1 MKTALPYSVSVV
13 VPVYNERKTIGTILN
28 LVEHQTMVT
37 EIIIVD
43 DFSTDGTKELLKQYE
58 SKDHY
63 KVFYHEK
70 NQGKGAAL
78 RTGFQHAQGDIVI
91 VQDAALEYD
100 PCDYATLIEPI
111 VTEKADVVF
120 GSRFLGGQHR
130 VLYFWNYAANIFLTL
145 LSNIVNNL
153 NLTDMEVCYK
163 VFRREVLQKIKIS
176 SNRFGFEPEIT
187 AKVAKLGV
195 RIYEV
200 PVRYYGRT
208 FSEGK
213 KISWKDGFAALWW
226 ILRFGIF

>member
-91 VQDAALEYD
+91 VQDADLEYD
-100 PCDYATLIEPI
+100 PC
-111 VTEKADVVF
+111 
-120 GSRFLGGQHR
+120 
-130 VLYFWNYAANIFLTL
+130 
-145 LSNIVNNL
+145 
-153 NLTDMEVCYK
+153 
-163 VFRREVLQKIKIS
+163 
-176 SNRFGFEPEIT
+176 
-187 AKVAKLGV
+187 
-195 RIYEV
+195 
-200 PVRYYGRT
+200 
-208 FSEGK
+208 
-213 KISWKDGFAALWW
+213 
-226 ILRFGIF
+226 